1 MPTAPS
7 LRQSQDI
14 LVRSISDLKVLG
26 TQLAGLDDIKAEQQK
41 AQAQLDVLKQNVAGM
56 KINFDEVKRE
66 YDKILAAAH
75 AKQAECGRLDEELK
89 AKTKELG
96 DVCAQMQQMRQRL
109 GG

>member
-1 MPTAPS
+1 
-7 LRQSQDI
+7 
-14 LVRSISDLKVLG
+14 
-26 TQLAGLDDIKAEQQK
+26 
-41 AQAQLDVLKQNVAGM
+41 
-56 KINFDEVKRE
+56 VKRE